1 MHSSHVA
8 LSFPISG
15 DNSEIKQV
23 ISQTLSMLT
32 TVGACLQN
40 VCTDF
45 VELPGTNIFVW
56 KVELDVFAE
65 SCDDL
70 DKSTKEIIKSL
81 MKLFRKSRYFRAL
94 I

>member
-32 TVGACLQN
+32 TVGTCLQN
-40 VCTDF
+40 VCTHFID
-45 VELPGTNIFVW
+45 VPGTNIFVW
-56 KVELDVFAE
+56 KVELDVIAE
-65 SCDDL
+65 DCDDL
-70 DKSTKEIIKSL
+70 DKSTKEMIKSL
-81 MKLFRKSRYFRAL
+81 TDAVYQN
-94 I
+94 